1 MGWLS
6 SSWQYRRA
14 ITVDNTSNPNTLSNY
29 QVLVILDTASLIS
42 AGKMQSTGADIRF
55 TDSDGL
61 TSLSYWIESGI
72 NTSSTR
78 IWVKVPNIPGSST
91 KTIYL
96 YYGNPSASPASN
108 GANTW
113 LFFENWEGSR
123 SANWVDGGGFTS
135 ADWEYATPGLQDC
148 CRLHFKTGRSGSEWD
163 NMWWKG
169 QTFSNFR
176 FIALVRADYSDDDS
190 AIYFRSNGTETGTTR
205 NLNNG
210 YIAKLP
216 RAGDQNFYLIK
227 SVSGNITT
235 LASYSAVNTS
245 DTVRFEVLAFGPS
258 IQVKIERPRGTYL
271 TTLSATDTSFSS
283 GYIGLGA
290 PEWNS
295 SRNPSFD
302 MFCVGNYSS
311 PDPSISVS
319 TIEETLI
326 LGFTY
331 RAEWIDFVERKL

>member
-1 MGWLS
+1 
-6 SSWQYRRA
+6 
-14 ITVDNTSNPNTLSNY
+14 
-29 QVLVILDTASLIS
+29 
-42 AGKMQSTGADIRF
+42 
-55 TDSDGL
+55 
-61 TSLSYWIESGI
+61 
-72 NTSSTR
+72 
-78 IWVKVPNIPGSST
+78 
-91 KTIYL
+91 
-96 YYGNPSASPASN
+96 
-108 GANTW
+108 
-113 LFFENWEGSR
+113 
-123 SANWVDGGGFTS
+123 
-135 ADWEYATPGLQDC
+135 
-148 CRLHFKTGRSGSEWD
+148 
-163 NMWWKG
+163 
-169 QTFSNFR
+169 
-176 FIALVRADYSDDDS
+176 VRADYSDDDS